1 MTKTIGLLILFNLI
15 FSTPSFAK
23 ETNPSNLCLFGNKIM
38 FTNQEA
44 CVSQGGEN
52 CSNNLIASFVKEM
65 EYIHINQDQYVLRA
79 YLNLEASELPICA
92 QTATHEDYKTP
103 KTHRM
108 AYPEEFELIKDLLS
122 VKQPFL
128 GVIGSKPQPSQ
139 SLSDLN
145 FEIVDSAKITNASS
159 HFIVDEGLITPAG
172 GEFAGGGIMMYEHRI
187 TIPKEEVEKHPK
199 QEDDSEDNNDNS
211 VGV

>member
-1 MTKTIGLLILFNLI
+1 
-15 FSTPSFAK
+15 
-23 ETNPSNLCLFGNKIM
+23 
-38 FTNQEA
+38 
-44 CVSQGGEN
+44 
-52 CSNNLIASFVKEM
+52 M

-172 GEFAGGGIMMYEHRI
+172 EFAGGGIMMYEHRI